1 MSSTQTLYI
10 LFLLENPNQYIET
23 LFSQLW
29 HRPKLTKIKIKIKN
43 QT

>member
-1 MSSTQTLYI
+1 
-10 LFLLENPNQYIET
+10 LLENPNQYIVT

-29 HRPKLTKIKIKIKN
+29 HPPKRMKIKIKIKN